1 MRASRPGSRE
11 QAGGGL
17 GPPYLWA
24 SWGDATSGHSLW
36 ALKLEQQYLPSL
48 APRAAEK
55 R

>member
-1 MRASRPGSRE
+1 MSASRPGSRE
-11 QAGGGL
+11 QAGWGSTRL
-17 GPPYLWA
+17 TCGPHGVNAA
-24 SWGDATSGHSLW
+24 SGRSLW